1 MGWLSVTS
9 ILLCDS
15 EINEAGGERD
25 VSRTR
30 ARKMGMAAWMDTIA
44 GWDGWW
50 SLTNAREWMKGQKQ
64 RETKHQSHEIRYV
77 GWDESNE

>member
-44 GWDGWW
+44 GWMAGGP
-50 SLTNAREWMKGQKQ
+50 SRMHGNG
-64 RETKHQSHEIRYV
+64 
-77 GWDESNE
+77 

>member
-44 GWDGWW
+44 GWDGR
-50 SLTNAREWMKGQKQ
+50 SFTNAWEWMKGQK
-64 RETKHQSHEIRYV
+64 
-77 GWDESNE
+77 